1 MITKFKDFLLENN
14 NNDIIAY
21 HGSNNRFK
29 KFDDNKPIFFVDNYN
44 IAKTYGEFVY
54 KVKLEINN
62 PVVFDFHDKST
73 YLFNG
78 KWYIPS
84 ELAIYMKNISD
95 DLKNMYS
102 IDDDLKDELEYH
114 DFEDVY
120 GDLDGII
127 MKNIKDANDGMFSTF
142 ESATNYVVFNNEQIK
157 IIK

>member
-1 MITKFKDFLLENN
+1 MITKFKDFLFENN
-14 NNDIIAY
+14 NSDIIAY
-21 HGSNNRFK
+21 HGSNIRFNK
-29 KFDDNKPIFFVDNYN
+29 LDDTKPMFFVDNYI
-44 IAKTYGEFVY
+44 IAKTYGDFVY

-62 PVVFDFHDKST
+62 PVVFDFNDKST

-102 IDDDLKDELEYH
+102 IDDELKDELEYH

-142 ESATNYVVFNNEQIK
+142 DSATNYVVFDNEQIK